1 VRGILDIFILLQSAK
16 RMKPQTVSLGF
27 LFLQKLKL
35 IYNDIALNNCKI
47 QIPSSSTIQNTR
59 FNKQMKLMDIQNSPD
74 KFYRLTMTINSD
86 FIKYWL

>member
-1 VRGILDIFILLQSAK
+1 
-16 RMKPQTVSLGF
+16 MKPQIVSLQF

-47 QIPSSSTIQNTR
+47 QIPSNSTIQNTG

-86 FIKYWL
+86 FIKY